1 MRGSL
6 LWRVLAPTTEPPSR
20 SSPLPMHCS
29 MDGNNRI
36 STVISPSSTTYER
49 HIRHYRLNIPSSH
62 INTFSN
68 SSSHPSPQPIRT
80 GSEISCPTSS
90 LSTPIL
96 PRSSYVACPSVKG
109 TDVSVLPWTTMV
121 GHVDGVMGRRKWRL
135 DSGIADGRDVCGSA
149 RSLAEIPGEGENVI
163 EDLAVI
169 VQRDEKTLTSFR
181 LFRSFALEEG

>member
-1 MRGSL
+1 
-6 LWRVLAPTTEPPSR
+6 
-20 SSPLPMHCS
+20 
-29 MDGNNRI
+29 
-36 STVISPSSTTYER
+36 
-49 HIRHYRLNIPSSH
+49 
-62 INTFSN
+62 
-68 SSSHPSPQPIRT
+68 
-80 GSEISCPTSS
+80 
-90 LSTPIL
+90 
-96 PRSSYVACPSVKG
+96 
-109 TDVSVLPWTTMV
+109 MV